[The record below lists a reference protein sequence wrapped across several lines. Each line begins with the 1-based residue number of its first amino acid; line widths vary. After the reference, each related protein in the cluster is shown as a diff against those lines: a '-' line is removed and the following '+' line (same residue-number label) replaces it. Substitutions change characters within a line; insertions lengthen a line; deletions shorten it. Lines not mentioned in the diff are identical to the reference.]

1 MDQEEYENLARSQ
14 AIKGQASENE
24 ARDSQV
30 QHLFE
35 QKEKGLA
42 EEQLDVEVIIDN
54 IYNLLKGKEFKE
66 VDGVKRWVEPEKRSK
81 TLSDWGV
88 HRIMQAVR
96 FHINKNNLLSN
107 YNEDQINRLM
117 LRFTNELND
126 LVLLKY
132 EKLFQTPSFE
142 ECKEILQG
150 RISERAKLR
159 KFVYETLGKDMSEE
173 QIKEEFTKE
182 IETKIEKE
190 IEKIKQKEMKE
201 KLKEYGL
208 ILEELEAAVYATYNR
223 AWKGEE
229 RGSLRRHSHFSE
241 IFSPSMSQP
250 KQNTGGLFNWRRS

>member
-1 MDQEEYENLARSQ
+1 MNEEEYERLARTQ
-14 AIKGQASENE
+14 AIKGQASENA
-24 ARDSQV
+24 ARDSQM
-30 QHLFE
+30 QYMLE
-35 QKEKGLA
+35 EKEKGLA

-66 VDGVKRWVEPEKRSK
+66 VDGVKKWVQPKDKSR
-81 TLSDWGV
+81 TLSDWGI
-88 HRIMQAVR
+88 HRIMQTVR

-107 YNEDQINRLM
+107 YKEEQINRLM

-132 EKLFQTPSFE
+132 EKLFQMPTFE
-142 ECKEILQG
+142 ECKEILEKKLEEK
-150 RISERAKLR
+150 SKLR
-159 KFVYETLGKDMSEE
+159 KFVLEKLGQEVDEE
-173 QIKEEFTKE
+173 EIKKEFLEE
-182 IETKIEKE
+182 IEHRIEDE
-190 IEKIKQKEMKE
+190 IDNIKQKEMKE

-241 IFSPSMSQP
+241 IFSPNAPQP
-250 KQNTGGLFNWRRS
+250 KQRGGIFNWRRG